1 MIRRTV
7 AKAFGLTGDERPR
20 MEKALPE
27 AGGKSARLSL
37 INGFF
42 VELQDAFERAVREA
56 AEGSGAA
63 PARQVSKARPRPDG
77 LEFVIEGPPRAYRLL
92 NSMDGIVRIFRE
104 EAGRF
109 REEKLLTILF
119 EGGRPRP
126 IEKLAGGMRTPFRFT
141 SVARLVKDLLE
152 ADAGGRP

>member
-7 AKAFGLTGDERPR
+7 AKAFGLAGDERPR

-27 AGGKSARLSL
+27 AGGKSSRVSI

-42 VELQDAFERAVREA
+42 VELQDAFERAAREA
-56 AEGSGAA
+56 VAGAGA
-63 PARQVSKARPRPDG
+63 PPARQVSKTRPRPDG
-77 LEFVIEGPPRAYRLL
+77 LEFVIEGPPRSYRLL

-126 IEKLAGGMRTPFRFT
+126 IEKLAGGMRAPFRFT
-141 SVARLVKDLLE
+141 SIPRLVKDLLE
-152 ADAGGRP
+152 VEAGGRP